1 MAGGSSNIKMFV
13 NVLQVKDIP
22 KIVGENQQE
31 IQMEGEMTILD
42 TRLGNQYSSRHQI
55 RQPLSC

>member
-1 MAGGSSNIKMFV
+1 MTGGSSNKKMFV

-42 TRLGNQYSSRHQI
+42 TRLGNQHSSRHQI
-55 RQPLSC
+55 R

>member
-1 MAGGSSNIKMFV
+1 MTGGSSNKKMFV

-42 TRLGNQYSSRHQI
+42 TRLGNHYNARHQI
-55 RQPLSC
+55 R